1 MLDIFRTLPG
11 ILDNIE
17 GAEMIRE
24 AVVFAAWRRIA
35 GEALAEQAVPLRLEK
50 GRLIIAVPN
59 LMWQRQLKDLCG
71 QMLFK
76 LNAALG
82 TPTVNFIVLEID
94 EQAVLSQRSKNSAY
108 SESEFRT
115 QAVQE
120 ISAELADAA
129 DSIADEELR
138 RTFLLAAGN
147 CLVRKKRSSF
157 ESRL

>member
-11 ILDNIE
+11 ILDNID
-17 GAEMIRE
+17 GAEMVRE

-35 GEALAEQAVPLRLEK
+35 GDALGEHAVPLKFEN
-50 GRLIIAVPN
+50 GRLFIAVSN

-82 TPTVNFIVLEID
+82 TPTVTYIELQID
-94 EQAVLSQRSKNSAY
+94 EQAVLAGRSRRKDIGDEEYRREA
-108 SESEFRT
+108 EK
-115 QAVQE
+115 E
-120 ISAELADAA
+120 ISSELADAA
-129 DSIADEELR
+129 EGIEDDELR
-138 RTFLLAAGN
+138 RQFLLAAGN
-147 CLVRKKRSSF
+147 CLVRKKGF

>member
-1 MLDIFRTLPG
+1 
-11 ILDNIE
+11 
-17 GAEMIRE
+17 
-24 AVVFAAWRRIA
+24 
-35 GEALAEQAVPLRLEK
+35 
-50 GRLIIAVPN
+50 
-59 LMWQRQLKDLCG
+59 
-71 QMLFK
+71 MLFK

>member
-17 GAEMIRE
+17 GAEMVRD

-35 GEALAEQAVPLRLEK
+35 GDGLSERAVPLRLEN
-50 GRLIIAVPN
+50 GRLFIAVSN
-59 LMWQRQLKDLCG
+59 VMWQRQLKDLCG

-82 TPTVNFIVLEID
+82 TPIVTFIQLEID
-94 EQAVLSQRSKNSAY
+94 EKAVLNARSNRSVPND
-108 SESEFRT
+108 SEFRS
-115 QAVQE
+115 QAENE
-120 ISAELADAA
+120 ISSELADAA
-129 DSIADEELR
+129 DRIADDELR

-147 CLVRKKRSSF
+147 CLVRKARI
-157 ESRL
+157 ESRH